1 MSPLPQPLAGSLV
14 VDGHTDLPSRLFERP
29 ADLSERLP
37 DGHIDLPRLRAGGVS
52 ALVAALY
59 VPADLSPEAGWERAL
74 GLHGT
79 MAGQWQPGELEKVTS
94 ADDVRSAAERGAVG
108 ALLALEN
115 GRPLQLPG
123 TLARCAALGIRYV
136 TLTHNATH
144 EWCDAAMDEPRH
156 GGLSDVG
163 VKIVR
168 EMRRRGILVDVS
180 HVSDDAVLNALDAV
194 RMPVIAS
201 HSSSR
206 ALCNHPRN
214 LSDSLAADVA
224 RAGGVVMANAV
235 PFLLD
240 AAAAKVQRR
249 CSEELEKRRGELP
262 SPEDGSYSDA
272 REQLIEEIAERHP
285 MPKVPL
291 SRYVDHVMHLVGVA
305 GEEHVG
311 IGSDFDGMRETPVG
325 FGDCSRY
332 PALVEALLERGLS
345 APAVRMVL
353 GENFLRVLAESER
366 LST

>member
-1 MSPLPQPLAGSLV
+1 VNALPEPLDGALI
-14 VDGHTDLPSRLFERP
+14 VDGHTDLPSRLLERP
-29 ADLSERLP
+29 ADLSERLA
-37 DGHIDLPRLRAGGVS
+37 DGHLDLPRLRQGGV
-52 ALVAALY
+52 ATLVAALY

-74 GLHGT
+74 GLHGR
-79 MAGQWQPGELEKVTS
+79 MAGQWQPGVLEKVVS
-94 ADDVRSAAERGAVG
+94 AGDVRSAAERGAIG

-123 TLARCAALGIRYV
+123 TLARCAALGVRYV

-144 EWCDAAMDEPRH
+144 EWCDAATDAPRH

-180 HVSDDAVLNALDAV
+180 HVSDDAALNALDAV
-194 RMPVIAS
+194 RVPVIAS
-201 HSSSR
+201 HSSAR

-214 LSDSLAADVA
+214 LSDSLIADVA

-240 AAAAKVQRR
+240 REAARVQRR
-249 CSEELEKRRGELP
+249 CADELERRRGELP
-262 SPEDGSYSDA
+262 GEEDGYA
-272 REQLIEEIAERHP
+272 EALERLMVEIGERHP
-285 MPKVPL
+285 MPAVPL
-291 SRYVDHVMHLVGVA
+291 ARYVDHVVHMVGVA

-311 IGSDFDGMRETPVG
+311 IGSDFDGMREVPVG
-325 FGDCSRY
+325 FEDASRF
-332 PALVEALLERGLS
+332 PALAQALLDRGLA

-353 GENFLRVLAESER
+353 GENFLRVLEEAER
-366 LST
+366 LSA